1 MKAAIPSAGRRAFT
15 LLEVMIAV
23 GIFAMATF
31 AILSLVSSLLSNAR
45 RLQMP
50 VVDAGMVA
58 GFYSQT
64 NQLVE
69 GNNSGDLSDFLGA
82 AYQGYRWTSAVSEIE
97 TNKLFQLDL
106 VVQGP
111 GPNHPVLSTMSILL
125 YRPQSPA
132 GGMDGAT
139 APP

>member
-1 MKAAIPSAGRRAFT
+1 MKLSRI
-15 LLEVMIAV
+15 LVAV

-31 AILSLVSSLLSNAR
+31 AILSLVSSLLGNAR

-50 VVDAGMVA
+50 PVDAGMVA
-58 GFYSQT
+58 SAYAQT

-69 GNNSGDLSDFLGA
+69 GNDSGDMSDFLGD
-82 AYQGYRWTSAVSEIE
+82 AYQGYRWTSAISEIQ
-97 TNKLFQLDL
+97 TNKLFEVDL